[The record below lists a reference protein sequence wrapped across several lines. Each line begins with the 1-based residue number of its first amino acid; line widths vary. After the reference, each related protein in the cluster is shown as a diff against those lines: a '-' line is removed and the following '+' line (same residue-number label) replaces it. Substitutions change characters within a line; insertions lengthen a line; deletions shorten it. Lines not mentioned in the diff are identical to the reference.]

1 MTQLRALVAEDEPIL
16 SLTLLKHL
24 EKLWPDLQICSV
36 VDNGVFAVQEALA
49 QLPDILFLDI
59 KMPGKT
65 GLEVAQE
72 LAEEWPDSKPFPL
85 IVYVTAYDEFAVDAF
100 EHAASDYVLK
110 PVSEDRL
117 SKTVKRLQT
126 RLDNGQERSG
136 ELERVVAQLRNLMPG
151 VGNSANSGGIGNM
164 SNASHNNSNNANNGT
179 EKLSLIRAA
188 IGNQIRMIPIGDV
201 LYFEATDKYINVVTA
216 EHSSLIRVSLRELL
230 PQLDGNQFWQIHRS
244 TVVNTNY
251 IHTAV
256 KDETGKLTLK
266 LRGSDDKL
274 QVSRVYA
281 HLFKQM

>member
-16 SLTLLKHL
+16 SLTLLRHL

-65 GLEVAQE
+65 GLEAAQE

-110 PVSEDRL
+110 PVSEERL
-117 SKTVKRLQT
+117 SKTVTRLQA

-136 ELERVVAQLRNLMPG
+136 ELERVVAQLRNLIPG
-151 VGNSANSGGIGNM
+151 VGSVGNLGHPGSAGNSNLSTA
-164 SNASHNNSNNANNGT
+164 SNNAT
-179 EKLSLIRAA
+179 EKLTLIRAA
-188 IGNQIRMIPIGDV
+188 VGNQIRMIPIGDV

-230 PQLDGNQFWQIHRS
+230 PQLDSNQFWQIHRS
-244 TVVNTNY
+244 TVVNTQY
-251 IHTAV
+251 IHTATR
-256 KDETGKLTLK
+256 DGAGKLTLK
-266 LRGSDDKL
+266 LRGNNDKL